1 MEPSTPTTSTST
13 SLRNR
18 DGSFLQTQAA
28 WLLSPSP
35 GGGERAEEGEGTGEG
50 GEGGEARWMG
60 KNDKC
65 KESRTG
71 IRETVKGS
79 HLISWLTWP

>member
-1 MEPSTPTTSTST
+1 MEPSTPTTST

-28 WLLSPSP
+28 CLLSPSP

-50 GEGGEARWMG
+50 GGGGEARWMG